1 MKYDISLELLQTV
14 FSPHITSMVYRKDNS
29 ISITTERTVGDITSS
44 RTFPLDTNR
53 LFFLC
58 KLWAVSE
65 DYEILSSIEKETV
78 KGYSE
83 VWLYQRMLHSN
94 ISQDEIQSVFNS
106 TQWVIDRIK
115 GIQND

>member
-1 MKYDISLELLQTV
+1 MKYDVSLELLQTV
-14 FSPHITSMVYRKDNS
+14 FSPHIKSMVYRPDNS
-29 ISITTERTVGDITSS
+29 ISITMERTVGDITSS

-65 DYEILSSIEKETV
+65 DYEIFSSIDKETV
-78 KGYSE
+78 RGYSE
-83 VWLYQRMLHSN
+83 VWLYQRQLHSN
-94 ISQDEIQSVFNS
+94 VSQDEIQSVFNS

-115 GIQND
+115 EINND